1 MLTYFCFPY
10 KFTGKE
16 LDPETG
22 LYYYGARYLD
32 SAIIAA
38 FPILLTYLRSF
49 LKSFFLLDLIYGSKF
64 YYCGATSY
72 YPLCFN

>member
-1 MLTYFCFPY
+1 MLTRFCLPY

-22 LYYYGARYLD
+22 SYSGARYLD

-49 LKSFFLLDLIYGSKF
+49 LKSFFLLDLIYDRKL